1 MRRSRIKA
9 IVLVAV
15 LAGAGVAVGP
25 ASANDTTFFDDGGVL
40 VESHQHGSPGGH
52 LDAGGKGVTLV
63 GKGRVN
69 NARPGIVSDVGVLGN
84 YAYLGAFNNNP
95 CEGGVYVMD
104 VHDLTN
110 PHQVGFIAAS
120 PGSFVGEGVQPIAF
134 NTPYFSG
141 DLLAYSNE
149 VCTGATAPPAVGG
162 ATLVDISDPLHPVVL
177 KNGFG
182 AVEPGV
188 TTRARTVHS
197 TFMWQTGDGANRKAY
212 IVLPDSLTPQVPI
225 FDITDPRNP
234 VQVIDVNLP
243 AMFPQILQTG
253 VDLNTVFFHDVVV
266 RKHGNRYMML
276 LSFWDAG
283 YVVLDVTDPAHPVY
297 VADSDFTFPDPQ
309 LMETNGVALS
319 PEGNGHY
326 AEFAHNNQVIITT
339 DEDFGPTRV
348 RVSTNDGG
356 EFRAVQAG
364 SATLPTGGSIAGT
377 AIFVGLG
384 CNAAPPPAAPAT
396 GGPFIALVERGGC
409 PFTEKAANVEARGY
423 AATLVFNATGG
434 VSGAT
439 SCGSL
444 VSPAVEATKPF
455 FFVNRQVGLSVVD
468 AEAGYDEAACRASAA
483 STPVPI
489 GTVGDVTTLAASF
502 DGWGYVHLFRNGTG
516 KLQELDTYAV
526 PTGMDP
532 AYETGF
538 GNQTVHE
545 VAVSAKNSQLVYLSY
560 YDAGLRVISLKGDK
574 ITEVG
579 HFVDQGGND
588 FWGVQIIQRDDVE
601 YVLASDRD
609 FGLYVF
615 KYTGKV

>member
-1 MRRSRIKA
+1 MRRSRVNA
-9 IVLVAV
+9 IIMAAV
-15 LAGAGVAVGP
+15 LAGAGLTMGS
-25 ASANDTTFFDDGGVL
+25 ASAADSKFYDDGGVL
-40 VESHQHGSPGGH
+40 VDGHQHGGTGGH
-52 LDAGGKGVTLV
+52 VDAGSDDVTLV

-69 NARPGIVSDVGVLGN
+69 NARPGIVSDVGVLGD
-84 YAYLGAFNNNP
+84 YAYLGAFNNTP
-95 CEGGVYVMD
+95 CQGGVYVMD
-104 VHDLTN
+104 ISDLTN

-120 PGSFVGEGVQPIAF
+120 PGSFVGEGVYPIKFSTPAF
-134 NTPYFSG
+134 AG
-141 DLLAYSNE
+141 DLLSYSNE

-162 ATLVDISDPLHPVVL
+162 ATLVDITDPLNPVVL

-182 AVEPGV
+182 AVDPS
-188 TTRARTVHS
+188 TTARARTVHS
-197 TFMWQTGDGANRKAY
+197 TFMWQTDAGPSSKAY
-212 IVLPDSLTPQVPI
+212 IVLPDSITPQLPI

-234 VQVIDVNLP
+234 VQVIDINL
-243 AMFPQILQTG
+243 ATMFPQILQTG

-266 RKHGNRYMML
+266 RKQGDRYMML
-276 LSFWDAG
+276 LSVWDAG
-283 YVVLDVTDPAHPVY
+283 YVVLDVTDPAHPTY

-309 LMETNGVALS
+309 LLETNGVALG

-326 AEFAHNNQVIITT
+326 AEFAHNNQLVITT

-348 RVSTNDGG
+348 RVSTDDGG

-364 SATLPTGGSIAGT
+364 SATLATGQSLTGT

-384 CNAAPPPAAPAT
+384 CTASPPAPAPST
-396 GGPFIALVERGGC
+396 GGPYIALVERGTC
-409 PFTEKAANVEARGY
+409 AFTEKATNVEAAGY

-444 VSPAVEATKPF
+444 VNPLVVATKPF
-455 FFVNRQVGLSVVD
+455 FFVNRQAGLSVVD
-468 AEAGYDEAACRASAA
+468 ADAGYNEAACRAS
-483 STPVPI
+483 SSSIPVPV
-489 GTVGDVTTLAASF
+489 GTVGDVVTLAASF

-532 AYETGF
+532 AFETGF
-538 GNQTVHE
+538 GVQSVHE
-545 VAVSAKNSQLVYLSY
+545 VAVSKQNPNLVYLSY

-588 FWGVQIIQRDDVE
+588 FWGVQVISRDDVE

-609 FGLYVF
+609 FGLYIF
-615 KYTGKV
+615 RFTGTT